1 MLNVFDMPDLT
12 VKNNND
18 YIDLVLDIYLNKEKF
33 YRFKSRLTNNI
44 KTKPLFDKTRNTQ
57 NLKTVFKKI
66 ISHLNK

>member
-33 YRFKSRLTNNI
+33 YRFKSKLTNNI

>member
-1 MLNVFDMPDLT
+1 MPDLT

-33 YRFKSRLTNNI
+33 YRFKSRLTNSI

>member
-1 MLNVFDMPDLT
+1 MPDLT

-33 YRFKSRLTNNI
+33 YRFKSKLTDNI
-44 KTKPLFDKTRNTQ
+44 KTKPLFNKTRNTQ

>member
-1 MLNVFDMPDLT
+1 MPDLT

-33 YRFKSRLTNNI
+33 YRFKSKLTNNI